1 MKIRFRLSDFTKVV
15 LGLVLG
21 VIAGIVVGEPAGQLT
36 ILGQAYIKLLQM
48 TVLPYILV
56 SLVGGLGGLDRS
68 MARRIGAW
76 GGGLILFIWAVT
88 MATVCLLPLAY
99 PDWTSASFFSTSL
112 ISEAAPFD
120 PLRLYVPSNPFYSLS
135 NTIVPAVVVFA
146 IALGVAMIPVQGKD
160 GLLRG
165 LNAVGKGL
173 MNIASAVAKLAPYG
187 IFVIS
192 AAAAGT
198 LHLEELGRLQV
209 FLWAYVAA
217 WMVLTFVTLPAIVA
231 WATPLSFR
239 QVLKVART
247 PMLTAFAV
255 GTVLVVLPMIV
266 EKCQELIREQG
277 LESDEGDTAINVL
290 APTAYS
296 FPSAGT
302 LLGLGFILFAAWFT
316 GSPLSPGQY
325 VSFSLVGALSAFGTM
340 AVALPFMLDFFRLP
354 ADLFQLYLLAS
365 VFTLR
370 FSTGLAAMHGV
381 AICLLGATAIIG
393 KLNRRR
399 ALEAAAVSLVVAGV
413 ALAALGAT
421 LKRAIPMEY
430 EGYRTFVAME
440 LVGERVATR
449 EVEQPAPLAA
459 AERARSRLD
468 VVRDRGSLRV
478 GYLRD
483 QLPMAFRNDAG
494 HVVGLDVDI
503 MNELA
508 HDLGVS
514 LELTVLEREDVVE
527 WVTSGR
533 IDILAGGVAITPKRA
548 ALLGLTEPYVQ
559 ASLSLVVPD
568 FQRRRFASAEAL
580 REEPELTLAVP
591 PSGYF
596 EDIVQGMFPGARII
610 PAPSPRPYLRGEM
623 PEADALVFGAESG
636 SAWTM
641 VYPDYTVVVPE
652 GIDFR
657 TPVAFAIPK
666 GDADMKAFLDAWLA
680 LKKGN
685 GIIER
690 FYDHWILGEDAVV
703 REPRWSVIKDV
714 LHLVE

>member
-1 MKIRFRLSDFTKVV
+1 LKIRLRLSDFTKVV

-21 VIAGIVVGEPAGQLT
+21 VVAGIIVGEPAGQLT
-36 ILGQAYIKLLQM
+36 VLGEAYIKLLQM

-56 SLVGGLGGLDRS
+56 SLVGGLGALDRS

-88 MATVCLLPLAY
+88 MVTVCLLPLAY

-120 PLRLYVPSNPFYSLS
+120 PLKLYVPSNPFYSLS

-165 LNAVGKGL
+165 LNAVSRGL
-173 MNIASAVAKLAPYG
+173 MNIASAVARLAPYG

-198 LHLEELGRLQV
+198 LRLEELGRLQV

-217 WMVLTFVTLPAIVA
+217 WIVLTFFTLPAIVA
-231 WATPLSFR
+231 WASPLSYR

-266 EKCQELIREQG
+266 EKCQELIKEQG
-277 LESDEGDTAINVL
+277 LESEEGDTAINVL

-302 LLGLGFILFAAWFT
+302 LLGLGFIVFAAWFT
-316 GSPLSPGQY
+316 GTALSPGQY
-325 VSFSLVGALSAFGTM
+325 VTFSLVGALSAFGTM

-365 VFTLR
+365 VFTMR
-370 FSTGLAAMHGV
+370 FATGLAAMHGV
-381 AICLLGATAIIG
+381 VICLLGATAIIG

-399 ALEAAAVSLVVAGV
+399 ALEAAGVSVVIAGLTLVVLGV
-413 ALAALGAT
+413 T
-421 LKRAIPMEY
+421 LKHVIPFEY
-430 EGYRTFVAME
+430 EGYRTFVSME
-440 LVGERVATR
+440 LVGERVPTA
-449 EVEQPAPLAA
+449 QPESPPPLSAA
-459 AERARSRLD
+459 DRARPRLD
-468 VVRDRGSLRV
+468 VVRERGSLRV
-478 GYLRD
+478 GYLPDR
-483 QLPMAFRNDAG
+483 LPMAFRNDAG
-494 HVVGLDVDI
+494 HIVGLDVEL

-508 HDLGVS
+508 RDLHVS
-514 LELTVLEREDVVE
+514 LELVMFDRDEAVE
-527 WVTSGR
+527 WIESGR
-533 IDILAGGVAITPKRA
+533 IDVMAGGLAITPEKASR
-548 ALLGLTEPYVQ
+548 LGMTEPYLH
-559 ASLSLVVPD
+559 ASLALIVPD
-568 FQRRRFASAEAL
+568 FERRRFASAEAL
-580 REEPELTLAVP
+580 REEADLVLAVP
-591 PSGYF
+591 QASYF
-596 EDIVQGMFPGARII
+596 QDIVQRMFPGARLV
-610 PAPSPRPYLRGEM
+610 PTPSPRPYLRGDM
-623 PEADALVFGAESG
+623 AEANALVFSAEAG

-641 VYPDYTVVVPE
+641 VYPEYTVVVPK
-652 GIDFR
+652 GIS
-657 TPVAFAIPK
+657 
-666 GDADMKAFLDAWLA
+666 DMKAFLDAWLA
-680 LKKGN
+680 LKKSN
-685 GIIER
+685 GSIDR
-690 FYDHWILGEDAVV
+690 FYRHWILGEDAVV